1 MEYDKDF
8 QEWVKAME
16 LNAEL
21 IEKEYFERNENI
33 KKMEKEIELL
43 KSYIK
48 EYKKQ

>member
-8 QEWVKAME
+8 QEWVEAME

-33 KKMEKEIELL
+33 KEIELL
-43 KSYIK
+43 KSYI
-48 EYKKQ
+48 EDYKK